1 MKNISMRRFLAL
13 VLGLTLLMAMAIP
26 CSAQAAAKVTTVKGP
41 VRYKIETLNTNY
53 LLPKTYTVKVYN
65 KGSEPFKINVSNAQ
79 GCTVSVSP
87 KTVYGGSYATI
98 TIKTPRG
105 TCAHC
110 CYTLENLWTKNGNV
124 KFNVDAPNVQ
134 WVMRDY

>member
-1 MKNISMRRFLAL
+1 
-13 VLGLTLLMAMAIP
+13 MAIP

-53 LLPKTYTVKVYN
+53 LRSKTYTVIVRN
-65 KGSEPFKINVSNAQ
+65 EGFESFDINVSNAQ

-87 KTVYGGSYATI
+87 KTVYGDNYAKI
-98 TIKTPRG
+98 TIRTPRG

-110 CYTLENLWTKNGNV
+110 CYTLKNATSKDGTGTV
-124 KFNVDAPNVQ
+124 KFSVDAPNVQ